1 MRDDSPATLRR
12 TANLLGA
19 LACEVSDRLENMLKA
34 HPNQTD
40 SAAAALNLVEAVPAM
55 SNVQLS
61 QALKLSHPATVR
73 LVAKLQS
80 EGLIDVRD
88 AADKRAVALHVTAKG
103 RRRADALVSD
113 RNRALATMVAALS
126 DTEQQQLSR
135 LLTKLLTPLV
145 DEVGR
150 AEYICRLCDF
160 ASCPHDACPVE
171 RADEQLRRASDG

>member
-1 MRDDSPATLRR
+1 MSNEFPAALRR

-19 LACEVSDRLENMLKA
+19 LACEVSNRLENMLKA

-40 SAAAALNLVEAVPAM
+40 SAAAALNLVEAVPGM
-55 SNVQLS
+55 PNVQLS

-88 AADKRAVALHVTAKG
+88 GADKRAVALHVTAKG
-103 RRRADALVSD
+103 RRRVAALVSD
-113 RNRALATMVAALS
+113 RNQALAQMVAVLS
-126 DTEQQQLSR
+126 DAEQQQLAR
-135 LLTKLLTPLV
+135 LMSKLMTPLV
-145 DEVGR
+145 DDVSR

-160 ASCPHDACPVE
+160 ASCPHEACPVE
-171 RADEQLRRASDG
+171 GAEERLRRASNG